1 METTYPLLLR
11 QGMTIVVMFPK
22 GVVSQPNTETKIV
35 HFIEDNLPVIPAFC
49 GLIILLVYYIAVWFG
64 YSVEPKEGIII
75 PLFEPPDNLSPAAI
89 RFISEMGFENKT
101 YTIAFLSIAVKG
113 HLKIV
118 EDNGEFSLIKIS
130 IPKII
135 LSKDELR
142 LLEKLEFD
150 PVKSDGILKQI
161 IELKQKNHATI
172 RSSINELKKVLMNNY
187 EKVFFITIRRYF
199 FIGLLITLIT
209 VIGFGAFGNSE

>member
-1 METTYPLLLR
+1 
-11 QGMTIVVMFPK
+11 
-22 GVVSQPNTETKIV
+22 
-35 HFIEDNLPVIPAFC
+35 
-49 GLIILLVYYIAVWFG
+49 
-64 YSVEPKEGIII
+64 
-75 PLFEPPDNLSPAAI
+75 
-89 RFISEMGFENKT
+89 
-101 YTIAFLSIAVKG
+101 VKG

-172 RSSINELKKVLMNNY
+172 RSSIKELKKVLRNNY

>member
-1 METTYPLLLR
+1 
-11 QGMTIVVMFPK
+11 
-22 GVVSQPNTETKIV
+22 
-35 HFIEDNLPVIPAFC
+35 
-49 GLIILLVYYIAVWFG
+49 
-64 YSVEPKEGIII
+64 
-75 PLFEPPDNLSPAAI
+75 
-89 RFISEMGFENKT
+89 MGFDNKT
-101 YTIAFLSIAVKG
+101 YTIAILSIAVKG

-172 RSSINELKKVLMNNY
+172 RNSIKELKKVLRNNY